1 MKGNRFWIVCLSLIG
16 LFSFKT
22 SQAQNVEAISTLS
35 TDSIAP
41 GEQFGLEL
49 NLKVPSDFQ
58 VQWPTFSD
66 TLIGTIEIVSQGTT
80 ETSQPDIQGN
90 KIMRQQ
96 FLLTSFDTGWAYIP
110 GINIKFAAQGD
121 TNFYLAQS
129 NPLMLRVQPVA
140 IDTTVAFKP
149 IKSTEGVPISFAEIL
164 PWIIGGLA
172 LIGLIFVLI
181 WLIRK
186 RKPIEQSTA
195 VAQKPGL
202 PPHTIA
208 IEQLEEL
215 RLERLWQQGQLK
227 SYYTRLSDIIRVYI
241 EAQFPVNAVEMTT
254 YEILS
259 GLKHTGINENA
270 LRKLEL
276 SLELSDLVKFAKA
289 QPTGM
294 ENDMS
299 LNHLVDF
306 VNESYAVAIV
316 KDTLISEKETTV

>member
-1 MKGNRFWIVCLSLIG
+1 MKGNRFWIVCFLLIG
-16 LFSFKT
+16 LFSLKT
-22 SQAQNVEAISTLS
+22 IQAQNVEAISTLS

-66 TLIGTIEIVSQGTT
+66 TLIGTIEIISQGST
-80 ETSQPDIQGN
+80 ETSPPDSQGN

-110 GINIKFAAQGD
+110 GINIKFAAKDD

-140 IDTTVAFKP
+140 IDTTAAFKP
-149 IKSTEGVPISFAEIL
+149 IKATEGAPITFAEIL

-172 LIGLIFVLI
+172 LLGLVFALI
-181 WLIRK
+181 WFIKK
-186 RKPIEQSTA
+186 RKPVEQAAT
-195 VAQKPGL
+195 VTQKPGL
-202 PPHTIA
+202 PPHIIA

-227 SYYTRLSDIIRVYI
+227 TYYTRLSDIIRVYI

-259 GLKHTGINENA
+259 GLKNTGINENA

-306 VNESYAVAIV
+306 INESYAVAIV
-316 KDTLISEKETTV
+316 KDSQINEKEITA